1 MVELEAAVQRVVASV
16 YTLVVLFFYC
26 AEQTFDVII
35 QDWGLVYNSPSPS
48 SRVMM
53 PLIEDGGE
61 RRPHIDFGDDVTTM
75 SSDTACQ
82 SWWACTYLT
91 AFISACL

>member
-48 SRVMM
+48 SRV
-53 PLIEDGGE
+53 IYDV
-61 RRPHIDFGDDVTTM
+61 ID
-75 SSDTACQ
+75 
-82 SWWACTYLT
+82 
-91 AFISACL
+91 